1 LGRSCVVLTHIE
13 TFIHSCRK
21 SPTQIYFRD
30 SDDNGKALEDMF
42 DNIHVHKPTSV
53 TGTNMLSAQQVNH
66 FEAFGFLLLRE
77 LYSPEE
83 MAELS
88 REVAVLMETQPAKS
102 DGPDFW
108 SLAPFIEHS
117 TTLIDLPVDDR
128 IYQPM
133 EQLLGNGF
141 TWGGS
146 EGVSGSFN
154 ETNDHQW
161 HSDRGGQIDLS
172 YRRIKIMI
180 YLQSM
185 RKETGALRVIPG
197 SHHAPFHTM
206 LLPLQEQKQ
215 DTSAGVFGAAGGDLP
230 CTTLEVDPGDVV
242 VFDHYLFH
250 AVYGK
255 QEMRR
260 YVALKF
266 AAKPETEVHYEAL
279 RAHRQDA
286 STLHESLRHS
296 EHPRVK
302 GMVEGLLHWET
313 KLG

>member
-1 LGRSCVVLTHIE
+1 MD
-13 TFIHSCRK
+13 F
-21 SPTQIYFRD
+21 
-30 SDDNGKALEDMF
+30 
-42 DNIHVHKPTSV
+42 
-53 TGTNMLSAQQVNH
+53 AQ
-66 FEAFGFLLLRE
+66 
-77 LYSPEE
+77 
-83 MAELS
+83 
-88 REVAVLMETQPAKS
+88 
-102 DGPDFW
+102 
-108 SLAPFIEHS
+108 
-117 TTLIDLPVDDR
+117 
-128 IYQPM
+128 
-133 EQLLGNGF
+133 
-141 TWGGS
+141 
-146 EGVSGSFN
+146 
-154 ETNDHQW
+154 
-161 HSDRGGQIDLS
+161 
-172 YRRIKIMI
+172 IKIMI

-215 DTSAGVFGAAGGDLP
+215 DTSAGVFGVTGCDLP

-266 AAKPETEVHYEAL
+266 AAKPETEEHYEAL
-279 RAHRQDA
+279 RVHSQDA
-286 STLHESLRHS
+286 SKLHERMRYS
-296 EHPRVK
+296 EHLRVK

>member
-1 LGRSCVVLTHIE
+1 
-13 TFIHSCRK
+13 
-21 SPTQIYFRD
+21 
-30 SDDNGKALEDMF
+30 
-42 DNIHVHKPTSV
+42 
-53 TGTNMLSAQQVNH
+53 MLSDEQVNH
-66 FEAFGFLLLRE
+66 FEAFGFLLLRQ

-83 MAELS
+83 MAALS
-88 REVAVLMETQPAKS
+88 SEVAEVLERQQGTKKDSSFQ
-102 DGPDFW
+102 
-108 SLAPFIEHS
+108 SLSPFIEHG
-117 TTLIDLPVDDR
+117 TALLDLPVDDR

-133 EQLLGNGF
+133 EQLLGSGF
-141 TWGGS
+141 VWGGS

-161 HSDRGGQIDLS
+161 HSDRGGQIDLA

-197 SHHAPFHTM
+197 SHHAPFHRM
-206 LLPLQEQKQ
+206 LLPLQEQKRG
-215 DTSAGVFGAAGGDLP
+215 TSPGAYGVGGCDLP

-250 AVYGK
+250 AVFGK
-255 QEMRR
+255 QDRRR

-266 AAKPETEVHYEAL
+266 AAKPESEVHYEAL
-279 RAHRQDA
+279 RAHSQDA
-286 STLHESLRHS
+286 SRLHERLRRS
-296 EHPRVK
+296 DHPRMK
-302 GMVEGLLHWET
+302 GMVEGLLHWEA